1 MVDHLF
7 CNRVAAVDTLDLVKA
22 GSNCAQEKEMV
33 PLSFGA
39 SNRSIDVWFRCHL
52 VLAIVPLMSDK
63 NR

>member
-1 MVDHLF
+1 
-7 CNRVAAVDTLDLVKA
+7 
-22 GSNCAQEKEMV
+22 MV